1 MSLFLC
7 ANENQDKSR
16 YIKPECAKF
25 YGKFLRYEFQCEKGG
40 TTIKVLP
47 AISEKNDLEEY
58 LFIFLKRVSNDQY
71 IHMLNANDK
80 TWVNGNDI
88 VEELPFPD
96 ITRRRNQ
103 CKFDSELRL
112 INA

>member
-1 MSLFLC
+1 MF
-7 ANENQDKSR
+7 
-16 YIKPECAKF
+16 
-25 YGKFLRYEFQCEKGG
+25 
-40 TTIKVLP
+40 
-47 AISEKNDLEEY
+47 EKNDLEEY
-58 LFIFLKRVSNDQY
+58 LFIFLKCVSNDQY
-71 IHMLNANDK
+71 IHTLNASDK